1 MEGWKIAQSSNFPF
15 FQPSRLIRVIS
26 MKIAYFDCI
35 AGASGDMLLGSLLDA
50 GLPEETLRQQ
60 LALLHLDDFELQV
73 RRVEKNG
80 FSALK
85 VDVLVNDD
93 VSARHLPE
101 IEAIVQGSDLPAA
114 IKDQASAIFR
124 RLGEVEAGIHG
135 VTLEQVH
142 LHELGGVDTIVD
154 VVGVLAGLAALGVER
169 VVVSPLP
176 LGRGF
181 VKGAHGAI
189 PLPAPATVALL
200 KGAPVVGSE
209 IEKELVTPTGAA
221 LLTSLAAEFGP
232 LPAMTLE
239 AVGYG
244 AGGRD
249 LPIPNVLRL
258 LLGQQAAPNSATTET
273 LTLLETN
280 IDDLNPETY
289 DYVMGRLFEAGALD
303 VFLAPIQMKKNRPAT
318 LLHVLCR
325 PAQVNKLM
333 AILFAETST
342 LGVRQQTVLRH
353 CLARSSQ
360 TVQTP
365 YGPVRVKVASWAK
378 SHSKAA
384 PEYEDCRRLAEINDV
399 PLREVYLAA
408 LQAIAADLMDTLHE
422 SL

>member
-1 MEGWKIAQSSNFPF
+1 
-15 FQPSRLIRVIS
+15 

-35 AGASGDMLLGSLLDA
+35 AGASGDMLLGALLDA
-50 GLPEETLRQQ
+50 GLPEEALRQQ
-60 LALLHLDDFELQV
+60 LTLLHLDDFELRV

-85 VDVLVNDD
+85 VDVQVKDD
-93 VSARHLPE
+93 VPARHLPD
-101 IEAIVQGSDLPAA
+101 IEAIVQQSDLPAA
-114 IKDQASAIFR
+114 IKEQTVAIFR

-135 VTLEQVH
+135 TTLDHVH

-169 VVVSPLP
+169 VVASPLP

-200 KGAPVVGSE
+200 KGSPVVGSD

-258 LLGQQAAPNSATTET
+258 LLGRQATPISAAAET
-273 LTLLETN
+273 LTMLETN

-289 DYVMGRLFEAGALD
+289 DYVMGRLFEVGALD

-318 LLHVLCR
+318 LLRVLCR
-325 PAQVNKLM
+325 PTEANTLM
-333 AILFAETST
+333 SILFAETST
-342 LGVRQQTVLRH
+342 LGVRQQTVLRY
-353 CLARSSQ
+353 CLPRSSQ

-365 YGPVRVKVASWAK
+365 YGPVRVKVASWG
-378 SHSKAA
+378 HNQSKAA
-384 PEYEDCRRLAEINDV
+384 PEYEDCRRLAEINGV

-408 LQAIAADLMDTLHE
+408 LQAIAEEQIEALRKTY
-422 SL
+422 